1 MINDI
6 RYSKD
11 SRHVLLFSH
20 PYRGLIEW
28 LHKRMKEPSAVLG
41 ERSLLQNKLMKD
53 LSAGGD
59 KEHAYEL
66 INMA

>member
-1 MINDI
+1 
-6 RYSKD
+6 
-11 SRHVLLFSH
+11 
-20 PYRGLIEW
+20 
-28 LHKRMKEPSAVLG
+28 MKEPSAVLG

-66 INMA
+66 INMAWLIMAN